1 MALITLEE
9 AARLVGLT
17 TDQMKISR
25 QRGLS
30 PGSLGNVIGGRLMFE
45 ERDLLPPPA
54 RPSSS
59 ERLSMANSKP
69 ELIAAAR
76 ALGLEIPSSTTK
88 AELLELIEAH
98 G

>member
-1 MALITLEE
+1 
-9 AARLVGLT
+9 
-17 TDQMKISR
+17 
-25 QRGLS
+25 
-30 PGSLGNVIGGRLMFE
+30 MFE

-54 RPSSS
+54 RPSSSSS